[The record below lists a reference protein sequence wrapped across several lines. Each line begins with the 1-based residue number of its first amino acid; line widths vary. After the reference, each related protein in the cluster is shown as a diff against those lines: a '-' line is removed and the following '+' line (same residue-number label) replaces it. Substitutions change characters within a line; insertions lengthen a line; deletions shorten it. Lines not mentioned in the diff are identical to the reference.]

1 MNGCTKVIIGRIY
14 KSSIRN
20 VFILFQLLH
29 LSAFGYA
36 LETLETLIIFV
47 KIFSFDDVFAKN
59 KRKIFKE

>member
-1 MNGCTKVIIGRIY
+1 MNGYTKVIIGKIY

-29 LSAFGYA
+29 LSEFCYA
-36 LETLETLIIFV
+36 LEIETLIIFV
-47 KIFSFDDVFAKN
+47 KIFFFDDVFDKN

>member
-1 MNGCTKVIIGRIY
+1 MNGYTKVIIGKIY

-29 LSAFGYA
+29 LSEFRYA
-36 LETLETLIIFV
+36 LEIETLIIFV
-47 KIFSFDDVFAKN
+47 KIFFFDDVFDKN